1 MIWLK
6 SLKNQGLITIFLS
19 LAVGSSGSFCHAE
32 NLPGAIQEAIDRSG
46 LPQDSVAV
54 WVCPVN
60 GNMPLV
66 RLNEDKKMQPASVI
80 KVITTAAALD
90 LLKPD
95 YFWNTDFTVKA
106 APDKKGVVRGMTVRG
121 TGDPHLMIE
130 RLWLIGQKLR
140 SLGVRTIQGNIQLD
154 RSAFDTEEVDQGAF
168 DGASTRTY
176 NVGPDALMV
185 NLKTVSVTF
194 QPVKGA
200 NIARVRATPEL
211 DGLQFPATVRLSKGR
226 CGDWKKKL
234 RVRYEKNGRV
244 RFSGTYPAS
253 CGEKMWHMAQYE
265 ANDYFTRVFKKVLKN
280 HNIAWNGK
288 AVDGRAQADDYL
300 LLREYSEPLPFIV
313 NWINKFSSNPM
324 ARQLFLTLSSK
335 PSADETVQQA
345 GSLEKSRKVV
355 SDWLAHCVGADPETV
370 YIDNG
375 SGLSRQTVVTAK
387 TVGQVLN
394 YMYRSAHMPEFMSSL
409 PAAGFDG
416 TMKKWPLGVGSAHVK
431 TGFIK
436 NVRTIAGY
444 ATDPEGNRFSVVVL
458 VNNHPLDNAKRFTQ
472 DVLEWV
478 ASGQARVAS
487 TGNPPAFVGHKIDLS
502 GENHK

>member
-1 MIWLK
+1 M
-6 SLKNQGLITIFLS
+6 LS
-19 LAVGSSGSFCHAE
+19 LGLLSSGSFSHAQ
-32 NLPGAIQEAIDRSG
+32 NLPVAIQDAIRASG
-46 LPQDSVAV
+46 LPQDSIAV
-54 WVCPVN
+54 WVSPVYSN
-60 GNMPLV
+60 TPLAS
-66 RLNEDKKMQPASVI
+66 LNEEKSMQPASVI

-90 LLKPD
+90 LLKPNH
-95 YFWNTDFTVKA
+95 FWNTDFTVKA
-106 APDKKGVVRGMTVRG
+106 APDKKGTVRGMTVRG

-140 SLGVRTIQGNIQLD
+140 SLGVRSIQGNIKLD

-194 QPVKGA
+194 QPVKDT
-200 NIARVRATPEL
+200 NIARVRVTPEL
-211 DGLQFPATVRLSKGR
+211 DGLQFPSAVKLSKGG

-234 RVRYEKNGRV
+234 KVKYEKNGRV
-244 RFSGTYPAS
+244 RFYGTYPAS

-265 ANDYFTRVFKKVLKN
+265 ANDYFTRVFRKVLKN
-280 HNIAWNGK
+280 HGIVWNGK
-288 AVDGRAQADDYL
+288 AVDGRAGPDDYL

-324 ARQLFLTLSSK
+324 SRQLFLTLSSK
-335 PSADETVQQA
+335 PAGDDSVQES
-345 GSLEKSRKVV
+345 GTLDKSRKVV
-355 SDWLAHCVGADPETV
+355 ASWLENSVGVDSKTV

-375 SGLSRQTVVTAK
+375 SGLSRQTAVTAQ
-387 TVGQVLN
+387 TLGRVLN

-416 TMKKWPLGVGSAHVK
+416 TMKKWPLAVGSAHVK

-444 ATDPEGNRFSVVVL
+444 ATDPDGNRFSVVVL
-458 VNNHPLDNAKRFTQ
+458 VNNNPLDNAKQLTQ
-472 DVLEWV
+472 DVLIWA
-478 ASGQARVAS
+478 ASGQAQAALDGHS
-487 TGNPPAFVGHKIDLS
+487 QDFVGHSIDLG
-502 GENHK
+502 GESQK